1 MSLGTAISGGA
12 SDPPAPIANVTG
24 RRTSLLGACAA
35 ALVDDEDCEPL
46 ADSLELVVAAE
57 LEELVGVGELVRVVV
72 VAAATE
78 LLEALEAPQAA
89 ISSDAITTIR

>member
-1 MSLGTAISGGA
+1 
-12 SDPPAPIANVTG
+12 
-24 RRTSLLGACAA
+24 LGACAA

-72 VAAATE
+72 VAATE